1 MTVGSEAIKV
11 AKPVVGGGVFVAP
24 LGTELPTDYDT
35 PLDSAFKPLG
45 YVSEDGVTRTEENES
60 EDKIAWGGDAVAD
73 LPGNHT
79 LSFSATFLEGR
90 NAETLKALRGEENV
104 TVGSDGSITVTSNSK
119 RPPRA
124 VYVIDTESVREVIPN
139 AQIAVSGDIQYVH
152 NEVIQYE
159 ASWKAYPDAS
169 GNKAK
174 QYFPADGEGDSG
186 DEGDESGEG

>member
-1 MTVGSEAIKV
+1 MSVGSEAIKV
-11 AKPVVGGGVFVAP
+11 AKPVIGGGVFVAP
-24 LGTELPTDYDT
+24 IGTALPTDYDT
-35 PLDSAFKPLG
+35 PLDAAFKPLG
-45 YVSEDGVTRTEENES
+45 YVSEDGVTRSEENES

-79 LSFSATFLEGR
+79 VSFSATFLEGR
-90 NAETLKALRGEENV
+90 NAETLKALRGAENV
-104 TVGSDGSITVTSNSK
+104 AVDAETGAITVTSNSK

-159 ASWKAYPDAS
+159 ASWKAYPDAE

-174 QYFPADGEGDSG
+174 QYFPGDIAPVIP
-186 DEGDESGEG
+186 